1 MPNYNVIRIIMAKQN
16 NASLFSCLQEP
27 FDSLHDNYLVELGD
41 KEKELNRVLAKCDL
55 PVLLCTLYEFI
66 ETNVRH
72 REPREHDWE

>member
-1 MPNYNVIRIIMAKQN
+1 MINTYIHTCILIDTL
-16 NASLFSCLQEP
+16 SHCLQEP